1 MPQGEG
7 FVKGGVMMLDQVEN
21 GVVAVSAIG
30 PVVVIDHGRAQ
41 AVQENQEVWEDP
53 VKSRGEKAS

>member
-21 GVVAVSAIG
+21 GAVAVSAKG

-41 AVQENQEVWEDP
+41 AAQENQEVWEDL
-53 VKSRGEKAS
+53 VKSGGEGAL

>member
-1 MPQGEG
+1 MK
-7 FVKGGVMMLDQVEN
+7 VDQVEN
-21 GVVAVSAIG
+21 GAVAVSAKG

>member
-1 MPQGEG
+1 MPHGEG
-7 FVKGGVMMLDQVEN
+7 FVKGRVVKVDQVEN
-21 GVVAVSAIG
+21 GVVAVSAKG

-41 AVQENQEVWEDP
+41 AVQENQEVWEDS